1 MRIDED
7 SFGCGEAVT
16 CGRGLVAETPDPEE
30 EHADADD
37 TAEWTFWAGDLSAA
51 AVRIAGRA
59 LLHGLL
65 EIPFDGAMLD
75 PHDPYRGE
83 IVLSAIRE
91 VLRRQGIA
99 KQTKRTLTDQLVVTL
114 GGGMAADV
122 NYNMMHWD
130 HVGEFSRCEQR
141 LMLQL
146 LEEQPPLDGMSPDEL
161 VDHASHL
168 LVDAAFPLVAGNEAA
183 VQAIARELERSRA
196 LSYRNVLRLLGT
208 VPIMSSPDV
217 FVSLSPSVSQ
227 NRELN

>member
-1 MRIDED
+1 
-7 SFGCGEAVT
+7 
-16 CGRGLVAETPDPEE
+16 
-30 EHADADD
+30 
-37 TAEWTFWAGDLSAA
+37 
-51 AVRIAGRA
+51 
-59 LLHGLL
+59 
-65 EIPFDGAMLD
+65 
-75 PHDPYRGE
+75 
-83 IVLSAIRE
+83 
-91 VLRRQGIA
+91 
-99 KQTKRTLTDQLVVTL
+99 
-114 GGGMAADV
+114 
-122 NYNMMHWD
+122 
-130 HVGEFSRCEQR
+130 